1 MVKWVNIFKGFL
13 MGICELIPGVSSGT
27 MALLLGIYD
36 QFLGAI
42 SKIVSKHYRKAILF
56 LLPLVIGM
64 GIAILT
70 LSNLIDYLLR
80 NHTVPTHWFFIG
92 LVLGVVPMMLRI
104 SNYKV
109 EFRAGHY
116 IILFMAVAL
125 LLVMGISRG
134 EEQAINDVAIT
145 FPLLVKMFISGIL
158 ASTTMLLP
166 GISGSLVLLILGS
179 YSIVIYAVSELT
191 SFNLGV
197 LPILIAAGSGILLG
211 LLVASRIIQYML
223 RHFTYLTYALILGLV
238 IGSVFAIYPGLP
250 DTVLSWAVTALAA
263 ILGFAISWYMGADN
277 EGTI

>member
-42 SKIVSKHYRKAILF
+42 SKIVSKHYRKALLF

-70 LSNLIDYLLR
+70 LSNLIEYLLQ

-92 LVLGVVPMMLRI
+92 LVLGVVPMMLRV

-116 IILFMAVAL
+116 IILLMAVAL
-125 LLVMGISRG
+125 LFVMGISRG
-134 EEQAINDVAIT
+134 EEQAINDIAIT

-191 SFNLGV
+191 SFNLGI
-197 LPILIAAGSGILLG
+197 LPILIAVGTGIILG
-211 LLVASRIIQYML
+211 LLVASRIIQYLL
-223 RHFTYLTYALILGLV
+223 RHYTYLTYALILGLV

-250 DTVLSWAVTALAA
+250 DTALSWVVTALAA
-263 ILGFAISWYMGADN
+263 LLGFAISWYMGSDN